1 MLTLSIVIA
10 VAALLLALTA
20 FVNAGRNGGEIE
32 NFRDYAIA
40 RHKRAESE
48 LDDVRHEA
56 EEAKSSVN
64 VVSGVLSQDVDD
76 LSRRLLAAEKALNL
90 PVKKCTKCGRVL
102 PLEAFTVDSRRK
114 DGHASTCKE
123 CDAAR
128 KRDAK
133 AAKKGSAE

>member
-20 FVNAGRNGGEIE
+20 FVNAGRNGAEIE
-32 NFRDYAIA
+32 NFRDYAIS

-56 EEAKSSVN
+56 EEVRSSVN
-64 VVSGVLSQDVDD
+64 VVSGVFSQDVDD
-76 LSRRLLAAEKALNL
+76 LSRRLHTVEKALNL
-90 PVKKCTKCGRVL
+90 PVKKCTKCGRIL
-102 PLEAFTVDSRRK
+102 PLDAFTVDSRRK
-114 DGHASTCKE
+114 DGRASTCKE

-128 KRDAK
+128 KREAK
-133 AAKKGSAE
+133 AKKANAE